1 MLQWE
6 CAKRVDGPLYSRM
19 VLGDVV
25 TLLVCVAFGGELPLV
40 EIRVFLSSGL
50 ELLSSEVRSNHDEQA
65 GWFNVPHQ
73 SICATRSAVANQL
86 AAFEPVAR
94 GLY

>member
-1 MLQWE
+1 MLQWD
-6 CAKRVDGPLYSRM
+6 CARRVDRPLNSRM
-19 VLGDVV
+19 VLGAIV
-25 TLLVCVAFGGELPLV
+25 TLLVCVEFGGELPLV
-40 EIRVFLSSGL
+40 EIRVFLSSGR

-73 SICATRSAVANQL
+73 PICATRSAVANQL
-86 AAFEPVAR
+86 AAFEPVTR